1 MLRLFLTASSVRRL
15 VRGAKL
21 GMLCLNSSGTT
32 HAHTENK
39 AAQKPDRHSTL
50 RQ

>member
-32 HAHTENK
+32 HTENI
-39 AAQKPDRHSTL
+39 KPHKKRTVTL
-50 RQ
+50 H